1 VSDRQAFILAET
13 ALISVP
19 HVPEIRLHL
28 AHEAIAL
35 WQRTEEEL
43 AEMGLPPPFWAF
55 AWAGGQALARY
66 VLDHPEKVAG
76 RRVLDFAS
84 GSGLVGLAAA
94 KAGAAGVLCAD
105 LDEFA
110 LEAIAINAEA
120 NGVSV
125 TVTGENQLGEAGEWD
140 VILAGDI
147 CYEQALAARV
157 IDWLA
162 AEQSRG
168 VTVLIGDPGRA
179 YLPKDRLVSL
189 ATYEVQTVGALE
201 DNEIKRT
208 SVWRLA

>member
-1 VSDRQAFILAET
+1 MSDRRAFIERET
-13 ALISVP
+13 ALLPVP
-19 HVPEIRLHL
+19 HVPELRLHL
-28 AHEAIAL
+28 AHEAISL

-66 VLDHPEKVAG
+66 VLDHPETVSGK
-76 RRVLDFAS
+76 RVLDFAS

-94 KAGAAGVLCAD
+94 KAGAAHVLCAD

-125 TVTGENQLGEAGEWD
+125 DVTGEDQLGRPGDWD

-157 IDWLA
+157 MDWLS
-162 AEQSRG
+162 AEQARG
-168 VTVLIGDPGRA
+168 VSVLIGDPGRA

-189 ATYEVQTVGALE
+189 ATYQVQTVGALE